1 MGSDTGRFQEGTMT
15 GGHKLLIIGGVLAF
29 LVLSAAAVAGGIY
42 LLRGEGLRLA
52 DGRVAL
58 VTVEDVILNARPIVD
73 QIRRFD
79 RDTSVKAIV
88 IRLDTPGGGVA
99 PSQEIYEAVRAVEKP
114 VVVSM
119 GSVAASG
126 GYYIACAADKV
137 LANPG
142 TLTGSIGV
150 IMEFA
155 NVEGLLSKI
164 GVKSTV
170 VKSGEHKDIGSA
182 TREMTAEERKILMQ
196 VIDDV
201 HSQFIEAIVKGRK
214 LPEADVRALADG
226 RIFTGR
232 QALDLKLVDGL
243 ATLQEAIKE
252 AGEMGGIEG
261 EPRVVEERKEVTFFN
276 LLNGTFLGR
285 LVSRPAGHK
294 IVNLQYIASF

>member
-1 MGSDTGRFQEGTMT
+1 MT
-15 GGHKLLIIGGVLAF
+15 RGHKLLIIGGVLAF

-52 DGRVAL
+52 DERIAL
-58 VTVEDVILNARPIVD
+58 ITVDDVILNARPVVD

-79 RDTSVKAIV
+79 RDGSVKAIV
-88 IRLDTPGGGVA
+88 IRLDTPGGGVV
-99 PSQEIYEAVRAVEKP
+99 PSQEIYEAVRGIEKP

-170 VKSGEHKDIGSA
+170 VKSGEHKDIGSP
-182 TREMTAEERKILMQ
+182 TREITPEEKRILSR

-201 HSQFIEAIVKGRK
+201 HSQFVEAIVKGRK

-261 EPRVVEERKEVTFFN
+261 EPRVIEEKKEVTFFN
-276 LLNGTFLGR
+276 LLSGTFLGR
-285 LVSRPAGHK
+285 LISHPAGHK